1 MNLMQRFFKIP
12 LTNKLI
18 KSIVKLKGI
27 FQKLAHIFFINLLFT
42 SKLNK
47 RPLN

>member
-18 KSIVKLKGI
+18 KSIVKLTK
-27 FQKLAHIFFINLLFT
+27 KLAHIFFINLLFT